1 MLIFGKLTPSMQ
13 RLLTVVALL
22 AIIDVLALGSGR
34 ADTYLTTH
42 NYPTRANPTS
52 DKARPSGGVQLTGPI
67 VNLANF
73 VFGRDTQG
81 ATVRN
86 RADLDA
92 LFDYNGIFGNQL
104 LSVGENGLDGLYAN
118 FRSRYRHYPAGDPED
133 KHVIGRDA
141 LYLKAACQG
150 INHTDCGDGKIFTG
164 MIRPYLDIL
173 PGTYTEVCY
182 QADSGRYAWPVP
194 WMFIGK
200 QEAPTPGGNIYAEKR
215 LHLSQIYHEIDLN
228 DGFEINGLP
237 RGHTLQAGEVW
248 EGTPYQTTRPQI
260 YKTAPHTVFLADD
273 HGFRYDRE
281 RKTIV
286 TETDLTSAVHCIA
299 LDWKGDG
306 SHLLN
311 FLLDGR
317 VFRSDYYEYR
327 PDTYVDGNGVA
338 APIPMHIMISN
349 QVAAKFDDLRDIVDQ
364 GGVPDGWTMKV
375 VSLKV
380 WRNNATAVPSGS
392 NAVGAP

>member
-1 MLIFGKLTPSMQ
+1 MKARRFKVQKCLS
-13 RLLTVVALL
+13 VVAFLL
-22 AIIDVLALGSGR
+22 VSINVQSLGRAS
-34 ADTYLTTH
+34 ADTYSTTH
-42 NYPTRANPTS
+42 NYPTRPNPTS
-52 DKARPSGGVQLTGPI
+52 AQAVPSGGVRFTGPT

-73 VFGRDTQG
+73 VFGREAPG
-81 ATVRN
+81 ATVQN

-104 LSVGENGLDGLYAN
+104 LSVGEDGLDGLYAN
-118 FRSRYRHYPAGDPED
+118 FRSRFRHYPAGDPED
-133 KHVIGRDA
+133 RHVIGPDA

-150 INHTDCGDGKIFTG
+150 VNHTDCSDGKIFTG

-200 QEAPTPGGNIYAEKR
+200 EETPTPGGNIYAEKR

-228 DGFEINGLP
+228 DGFEVKGLP
-237 RGHTLQAGEVW
+237 RGHTIQAGEVW
-248 EGTPYQTTRPQI
+248 EGTPYQTTKPQLFKI
-260 YKTAPHTVFLADD
+260 APHTVFLANDN
-273 HGFRYDRE
+273 GFHYDRE
-281 RKTIV
+281 RKTIL
-286 TETDLTSAVHCIA
+286 TDTDLTSAVHCIA

-306 SHLLN
+306 SNLLN
-311 FLLDGR
+311 FLFDGR
-317 VFRSDYYEYR
+317 VVRSDYYEYH
-327 PDTYVDGNGVA
+327 PDSYVNENGVTV
-338 APIPMHIMISN
+338 PIPMHIMISN
-349 QVAAKFDDLRDIVDQ
+349 QIAAKFDNLREIVDQ

-380 WRNNATAVPSGS
+380 WRNNATAIPSGA
-392 NAVGAP
+392 NAVGGP